1 MDDLGTSL
9 AAVPTVPAG
18 GNVAAGGPG
27 TPKPT
32 TPTLDDLEKL
42 YVKPQAPA
50 RPSGTPSLSDLEKM
64 YAPEG
69 GSGNIDL
76 GADQPRKNQPSA
88 TPQGT
93 DQGTGFVDQVKAFG
107 RNLTTKEGRAKLGM
121 GLYHGIVDPLATVG
135 MEAQGPVG
143 YAQEVA
149 DQAANPKPSQWMPKA
164 ATDPVGMIAAPLV
177 VAASAL
183 PIGEAAGA
191 VAKAGLERVAPAA
204 AERVAEI
211 LGSAGAKG
219 AAARL
224 AAGSAE
230 SAVHGAAIGAAADPT
245 HPVTGA
251 ELGAAGGVVL
261 HGAGRV
267 AGEIAS
273 DVAGDAKSKIGG
285 YRLRKED
292 EALNPRRTGTN
303 YYPEERAGRLIPAES
318 GQAPPPLPPKVQVTP
333 HVTQDAPA
341 GPDFEVEQNQGPMPP
356 APQAPGTPKGN
367 PPENTSGI
375 NPGINR
381 ATNDVPPVKLLP
393 PGRPG
398 TPEGATGTPPVELP
412 HDDALS
418 YMDDRIKH
426 LLTQRDEAQRAAN
439 VNPLTGLPNKA
450 AWERALPNAEVHP
463 RMSILRGD
471 INGMKNAQDAVG
483 SHAEGDKIIQGAAA
497 AMQQAAAQ
505 IPGARVFHPSG
516 DEFAAIVPTEHAQ
529 AFQQAAEQ
537 AYGVR
542 DHGQGARTS
551 LSLGIGK
558 TDAEADA
565 ATYARKA
572 IQKQAQGIA
581 NRKPAPEGPALPP
594 SAPPTA
600 TNGAEATL
608 APPRV
613 PDALEPVAGRIGAGT
628 DKSVRDVSSQA
639 KVKGDTVTLTHRMAR
654 TVMDNGPHQIPL
666 ASWPSHAL
674 DQRALVLRYM
684 GTADP
689 ADVGPQQERIADS
702 GANAIDK
709 ALMAAGYE
717 KRPARVLNGLESITR
732 PLAPAKRPAVSWDP
746 AAWRARY
753 GAQLGRLSDPELT
766 DALSKLEA
774 NRAAAGHG
782 TQADELIHRDILNV
796 RNELA
801 GRERARATRREGPP
815 PTTYEQS
822 LLKMDRP
829 KLEAELARHET
840 ELDAGLGN
848 EDGDTARR
856 VVEIARKRLAEMD
869 AEQKALPA
877 GQHPAAGMTAAEFRQ
892 RVTIRRSGRDSH
904 VHYPNGERWLVPGAT
919 GPAKVAAIEFEH
931 FKRRPAEVAR
941 HQLTPRSVETAGA
954 PTLDDLEKKF
964 APPAEENAP
973 AKLEPRTE
981 LEKEHAALLAEL
993 RKPKLSRMDRRT
1005 AIQQID
1011 YVRQQLRAH
1020 GVELSPLAH
1029 ERPAKPNGPPALP
1042 ADIAKKPKLS
1052 EDNLEQSARYDD
1064 DRFRPYHT
1072 VSTHALVDE
1081 IAALQDRIAARG
1093 SQTELRTADERGEA
1107 IQVTTKSRGGRPS
1120 VQAQARKNIADW
1132 NTRIEHITEHLK
1144 RARGLSQEE
1153 IDELNAQA
1161 HIDRYDQAQRPG
1173 DDLDSI
1179 PFEKGPL
1186 YHGTHGVFPAS
1197 KLKAARGDLGIHFGT
1212 KEQAE
1217 ERLAFHRR
1225 NGIKGWSSGPRTI
1238 QAMLGIDNPLRT
1250 DDAGNWKNVQSVQET
1265 IANALD
1271 LHPEDLRE
1279 YTTMAE
1285 LRKFLEGQGYDGI
1298 VYSNEHEIPGLQDA
1312 LEAQRRAQ
1320 LAWSVAR
1327 EAERPDAAALR
1338 AKFMEA
1344 QDRRARL
1351 IKEGAADSYIAFR
1364 PKQVIGAVGE
1374 QGAHYRAQLAER
1386 ASQVEPAMRE
1396 SMTAT
1401 FGSPEKALAAADKVI
1416 AAVGDMADVTYTK
1429 AEPGKLPTVEQRRQ
1443 DVQKALKRQ
1452 AALLASFE
1460 PIGKHVPDPFTLA
1473 KLFRVGRDPT
1483 MEHLQIALL
1492 DDQDRI
1498 VHYERWTSGAINY
1511 VKPAIE
1517 QLVVELHTRARQLGG
1532 TQVVLVHNHPS
1543 GDPTPSPPDLNFTA
1557 RMQSLFRRANEELG
1571 GGIHPITVRE
1581 HVVINHDT
1589 YAVIRLD
1596 AASSLQ
1602 ALLTGGEIAPGSPAV
1617 EIHSMPGS
1625 EARVPDWTDA
1635 QGSVKLVDPDDL
1647 YAQMGA
1653 QVRGSEGFDVLHLNY
1668 QSRILADQF
1677 YPTEAAGNAALLEH
1691 IRRDSAA
1698 LGASFQMLVA
1708 HAKSGAD
1715 RALWDKL
1722 VGRIQEGNR
1731 AGTTAAYEVMMIQP
1745 NGYHSAAHMGLLP
1758 PPRPNLARDMAEQT
1772 AEPQPQLGMFGD
1784 EPAPAP
1790 SKKDQLGMFGEH
1802 EGTKL
1807 AQDEAVKLANKDQK
1821 IQAPELEQRRDELGA
1836 PKPAEPIQTGDDQ
1849 GALFELPPG
1858 FGASFN
1864 RAFNPTA
1871 ASDQAAH
1878 AGRII
1883 RQRTGEQARQRAQI
1897 EELMRPV
1904 VRMFNKMPEAARY
1917 DFMDRMESGRPQA
1930 SPELNQVAKVFRKAL
1945 DEARE
1950 AIQDLG
1956 TGKLRGFIE
1965 DYFPHIWENPK
1976 KAAVFFGKR
1985 PLEGSKSFLKQRSI
1999 PTIKDGV
2006 AAGLQ
2011 PVSTNP
2017 AELVTLKLFEMHKYI
2032 MASRIIQEHQA
2043 QGLARWISTRKKPP
2057 EGWTQIKDPSAVK
2070 YGPPKVAV
2078 VHQEAFD
2085 AELRNQLA
2093 SVIDALKLRHSR
2105 TVKSP
2110 DGSRINWG
2118 LAYQGGSRRMWTKMG
2133 GGPDVIIHE
2142 LGHMIDFDHEL
2153 WNKLVSTPAKRT
2165 TKGGKTVSAD
2175 SKETIAERKKMIG
2188 QLRALADARYKG
2200 DPGPH
2205 FKAYVRNRREQMANA
2220 VHALVFAPE
2229 LGERLAPDIMAKLRA
2244 HFESDPILRP
2254 LLHLER
2260 SVRLGSAGE
2269 PVEYDTGGIVVM
2281 AKFYAPDPVARVLN
2295 NYLSPGL
2302 RGSPYY
2308 NAYMGVGNVLNAAQ
2322 LALSAFHLGF
2332 TSLDASVSKF
2342 ALALEQIATG
2352 QPLNALKSFAKVPLA
2367 PITNVMR
2374 GNKVLRAYVRPGSM
2388 GAEFAQIAD
2397 FVAMAG
2403 GRGQMDDWYRTQQW
2417 RRMRDNMVEAVRGQG
2432 FGHRVGS
2439 AGAAALRAL
2448 PAAMEVLAKPILE
2461 YIVPRQKLG
2470 VFADL
2475 AVHELGLL
2483 RRNGHT
2489 PTEDEVR
2496 AAMQRAWD
2504 SVDNRMGQM
2513 VYDNLFWNKIGKDL
2527 AHAGMRSVGWNIGT
2541 VRELGG
2547 AVADTKRLL
2556 ERVIPDRDDEG
2567 QRRPP
2572 PPGKGARPGEQ
2583 TFTHRMAYA
2592 MALPMVVGAIGAIV
2606 TYLSTGEGPKELY
2619 DYFYPRTGGKT
2630 PEGDDARIELPSYMK
2645 DILGFVRHPIS
2656 TVEHKAMPLLS
2667 LISSMLENQ
2676 DYYGNEIVDPESPA
2690 GKQVEQ
2696 ALAGIGKQFL
2706 PFSLQGALEQK
2717 ARGGNRTEEALPLIG
2732 VTPAPKEVTRTEAQ
2746 QKAYN
2751 AAQLRRKGIQT
2762 PDEAA
2767 ASTRRF
2773 ELEERERQGENIE
2786 GELRDMVRQGEI
2798 SPADAARIRK
2808 AGRTSA
2814 EIRRFRSLTLDQ
2826 AQDAFDAATPAE
2838 RRVLGPILARKKATA
2853 RARHSLKV
2861 GQQ

>member
-50 RPSGTPSLSDLEKM
+50 RPAGTPSLSDLEKM

-107 RNLTTKEGRAKLGM
+107 RNLTTSAGRAKLGM

-356 APQAPGTPKGN
+356 APQAPGTPKAN

-450 AWERALPNAEVHP
+450 AWERALPNAEAHP

-483 SHAEGDKIIQGAAA
+483 SHAEGDKIIQGAAS

-608 APPRV
+608 SPPRV

-639 KVKGDTVTLTHRMAR
+639 KVKGDTITLTHRMAR
-654 TVMDNGPHQIPL
+654 MVMDNGPHQIPL

-674 DQRALVLRYM
+674 DQRALLLRYM
-684 GTADP
+684 GADP
-689 ADVGPQQERIADS
+689 ADVEPQQERIADS

-964 APPAEENAP
+964 APPAEGNAP
-973 AKLEPRTE
+973 AKLEPRAE

-1029 ERPAKPNGPPALP
+1029 ERPAKPKGPPALP
-1042 ADIAKKPKLS
+1042 EDIARKPKLS

-1081 IAALQDRIAARG
+1081 IADLQDRIAARG

-1179 PFEKGPL
+1179 PFETGPL

-1338 AKFMEA
+1338 AKFMAA
-1344 QDRRARL
+1344 QDRRTRL

-1401 FGSPEKALAAADKVI
+1401 FGSPEKALAAADKVV
-1416 AAVGDMADVTYTK
+1416 AMMGDQATVTYAK
-1429 AEPGKLPTVEQRRQ
+1429 PAQGLPSVTDRISN
-1443 DVQKALKRQ
+1443 VQKALRRQ
-1452 AALLASFE
+1452 AVLLASFE
-1460 PIGKHVPDPFTLA
+1460 PIGKHVPDAAAVA
-1473 KLFRVGRDPT
+1473 KLFRVARDPL
-1483 MEHLQIALL
+1483 MEHLQAGGLN
-1492 DDQDRI
+1492 DENRI
-1498 VHYERWTSGAINY
+1498 VHYERWSSGAINF
-1511 VKPAIE
+1511 VRPPAGFANILHQRLTE
-1517 QLVVELHTRARQLGG
+1517 AGATQLVLS
-1532 TQVVLVHNHPS
+1532 HNHPS
-1543 GDPTPSPPDLNFTA
+1543 GDPTPSQPDLAYTKKLQAELNA
-1557 RMQSLFRRANEELG
+1557 IAERRGEK
-1571 GGIHPITVRE
+1571 PITIRE
-1581 HVVINHDT
+1581 HVVIDHKH
-1589 YAVIRLD
+1589 YAVIRLRPRSPVSD
-1596 AASSLQ
+1596 IVSGGTQEPGGAFEVSTDLAVMPQGQIEAS
-1602 ALLTGGEIAPGSPAV
+1602 
-1617 EIHSMPGS
+1617 
-1625 EARVPDWTDA
+1625 DWTDA
-1635 QGSVKLVDPDDL
+1635 HGTTAIDADDIHAIAAANL
-1647 YAQMGA
+1647 
-1653 QVRGSEGFDVLHLNY
+1653 RDSEGFDVLHLNY
-1668 QSRILADQF
+1668 QHQIVADQF
-1677 YPTEAAGNAALLEH
+1677 FPAALATHPGLAE
-1691 IRRDSAA
+1691 RLVYDGDKM
-1698 LGASFQMLVA
+1698 GAPVQVIVV
-1708 HAKSGAD
+1708 HARD
-1715 RALWDKL
+1715 RADSDLFYEL
-1722 VGRIQEGNR
+1722 SRRMTLANR
-1731 AGTTAAYEVMMIQP
+1731 AGLTQVLDVIRIHPDGFVSAGEMGILAGSAPGELH
-1745 NGYHSAAHMGLLP
+1745 GY
-1758 PPRPNLARDMAEQT
+1758 ARQM

-1790 SKKDQLGMFGEH
+1790 SKKDQLGMFGEN

-1807 AQDEAVKLANKDQK
+1807 AQDEAVKLRNKDQK

-1864 RAFNPTA
+1864 RAFNPVA

-1904 VRMFNKMPEAARY
+1904 VRMFNKMPESARY

-1965 DYFPHIWENPK
+1965 DYFPHIWQNPK

-2006 AAGLQ
+2006 AAGLK

-2032 MASRIIQEHQA
+2032 MASRIVQEHQA
-2043 QGLARWISTRKKPP
+2043 QGLAKWISTRKKPP

-2070 YGPPKVAV
+2070 YGPPKVTV

-2322 LALSAFHLGF
+2322 LSLSAFHLGF

-2388 GAEFAQIAD
+2388 GAELAQIAD
-2397 FVAMAG
+2397 HVAMAG

-2717 ARGGNRTEEALPLIG
+2717 ARGGNRTEETLPLIG